1 MSPLNNE
8 ERRFLLGLAR
18 ASVEAAV
25 RGKALGLPAEI
36 PPRLREKRGAFVSLH
51 KNKHLRGCVGYVEA
65 ARPLCQTVQEVAA
78 AAALNDPRFEPV
90 GAEELPELEV
100 ELSVLTPCRRAAP
113 EEIEVGVHGVMITGE
128 RARGVLLPQVAVEH
142 HWSRE
147 RFLEETCRKAGLPID
162 AWRKG
167 ARIETFQAEVFDDTS
182 LAADERSHA
191 ASVTPTPPHPQEL
204 LPPGR
209 K

>member
-8 ERRFLLGLAR
+8 ERLFLLGLAR

-25 RGKALGLPAEI
+25 RGKALGLPAEV

-51 KNKHLRGCVGYVEA
+51 KIKQLRGCVGYVEA
-65 ARPLCQTVQEVAA
+65 AKPLCQTVQEVAV

-90 GAEELPELEV
+90 RAEELPDLEV
-100 ELSVLTPCRRAAP
+100 ELSVLTPCRLAAP
-113 EEIEVGVHGVMITGE
+113 EAIEVGVHGVMITLE

-147 RFLEETCRKAGLPID
+147 RFLEETCRKAGLPPD

-167 ARIETFQAEVFDDTS
+167 ATIETFQAEVFDDTS
-182 LAADERSHA
+182 LAAEERSR
-191 ASVTPTPPHPQEL
+191 ASPVTPTPPHPQEL
-204 LPPGR
+204 LPPER